1 MTRRRKI
8 ITGIGVA
15 LIVMYW
21 SSAWWLPQLARA
33 AGWHPDAGDRLQRFP
48 VVARWLEL
56 YHWPHLS
63 AMRWLGPVL
72 QPSDTFFPPGWVLVL
87 TQVIPMIGTIVI
99 WWLIVLLL
107 DRRSAKWEA
116 ST

>member
-8 ITGIGVA
+8 ITGIGVV

-21 SSAWWLPQLARA
+21 SSAWWLPRLASA
-33 AGWHPDAGDRLQRFP
+33 FGWHPDTGNRLQEFP
-48 VVARWLEL
+48 FVTRWLEI
-56 YHWPHLS
+56 YHWPHLF
-63 AMRWLGPVL
+63 AMRSLGPIL

-87 TQVIPMIGTIVI
+87 TQVIPMVAMAAI
-99 WWLIVLLL
+99 WWLIVTLVS
-107 DRRSAKWEA
+107 RRSTTWAA